1 VTDRLPP
8 SAYKYRHR
16 GFTLL
21 ELLVVL
27 VIIGLLVGIVGPN
40 LFKNVGKSEIT
51 TAKAQIDA
59 LSKAIDQFR
68 LDNGRYPTTDEGL
81 TVLVTKPANTPT
93 WNGPYLKKAVPLDPW
108 GDAYVYK
115 APGTHNNNDYDL
127 LSYGPDKAPGGTDQ
141 NADIG
146 NW

>member
-1 VTDRLPP
+1 MAIPL
-8 SAYKYRHR
+8 SARRAHHHQ

-68 LDNGRYPTTDEGL
+68 LDNGRYPSTDEGL
-81 TVLVTKPANTPT
+81 SVLVTRPANTPN

-108 GDAYVYK
+108 GQAYLYK
-115 APGTHNNNDYDL
+115 LPGTHNSDYDL
-127 LSYGPDKAPGGTDQ
+127 YSYGPDKAPGGTDQ